1 MITPPEPHAPLA
13 QLEGRAAFIT
23 GGGSGIGLG
32 VAAACLK
39 SGMRVVLADL
49 RPDHIERA
57 LTLLDGGDR
66 VHAIELDVCDRQAFA
81 RAVDE
86 ATARVGN
93 VHLLVNNAGIAMS
106 GPIALAGYDDWDW
119 GLGVLLG
126 GAVNGIRSF
135 LPHLLGH
142 GEGAQIVCTASTSGV
157 LPAAGSPIYNTA
169 KAAVVALCES
179 IRDELGE
186 RGIGVTAFCPGPV
199 QTNIRETGRMRPQR
213 YRQASGFAEIEEA
226 LAQRPNSPSWMD
238 PFECGERMLQGV
250 RANDLY
256 IFTHAEFR
264 GGVAELLQAMLASF
278 PDEPADEERGADY
291 AFLLHPRT
299 FTDVLAKRGG
309 GRGDLSPAQGEDV
322 STARLSPG
330 A

>member
-1 MITPPEPHAPLA
+1 MITPPEPDAPLA

-23 GGGSGIGLG
+23 GGASGIGLG
-32 VAAACLK
+32 IAAGCLK

-49 RPDHIERA
+49 RPDHIEQA
-57 LTLLDGGDR
+57 LTLLDGGER

-86 ATARVGN
+86 TTERVGN
-93 VHLLVNNAGIAMS
+93 VHLLVNNAGMAMG

-126 GAVNGIRSF
+126 CAVNGIHSF
-135 LPHLLGH
+135 LPHLLSH

-157 LPAAGSPIYNTA
+157 LPAAGGTIYNTA

-179 IRDELGE
+179 IRGELGE
-186 RGIGVTAFCPGPV
+186 LGIGVSAFCPGPV
-199 QTNIRETGRMRPQR
+199 QTNIRETGRLRPQR
-213 YRQASGFAEIEEA
+213 YREASGFAEIEQA
-226 LAQRPNSPSWMD
+226 LAQRPNSPTWMD
-238 PFECGERMLQGV
+238 PFECGERMLAGV

-264 GGVAELLQAMLASF
+264 DGVAERMQAMLVSF
-278 PDEPADEERGADY
+278 PDEPVDEERSAGY
-291 AFLLHPRT
+291 GFLLHPRT
-299 FTDVLAKRGG
+299 FTDVLARRRG
-309 GRGDLSPAQGEDV
+309 R
-322 STARLSPG
+322 
-330 A
+330 